1 MREALLVA
9 KREYLE
15 RIRSKAFLFMTIAFP
30 LLMSLSFG
38 GSLLASKLG
47 SGHKHIVVA
56 SNDAALA
63 QAVVAELNSKKDS
76 QQTTDLLAPATED
89 DRAALTKRVDAKDI
103 DGYLWLQTQPNSV
116 MPEATYVSRG
126 SADLFTASGL
136 ESAVNRAVM
145 REQLTKRGLNPGEVN
160 GLLER
165 VDLKTTQVKEGKTSS
180 SDTMKSFFGAYIM
193 VFLLYFVVVFY
204 GMNVA
209 RSVVEE
215 KTSRVFEVLLSTC
228 RPESLMAGKL
238 LGVGAAGM
246 TQLGIWFAAA
256 ILLGGSSM
264 AATLGK
270 GGLSAFGITG
280 LQLAFFVIYFLLG
293 FLFYSALAAGF
304 GASVSTEQEIQQF
317 SMIIVMPLL
326 VGLILMTYILAN
338 PSATPVVLLSLFPPC
353 TPVVMY
359 LRISQQ
365 VPPWWQL
372 ALSIVLML
380 AFIWVAIWVA
390 SKIYRVGI
398 LMYGKRATLP
408 EMLRWMRYS

>member
-15 RIRSKAFLFMTIAFP
+15 RIRSKAFLFMTIALP
-30 LLMSLSFG
+30 VLMGMSFG
-38 GSLLASKLG
+38 GSFFASKLG
-47 SGHKHIVVA
+47 GGHKHLVVA

-63 QAVVAELNSKKDS
+63 QAVVAEVKSTKDS
-76 QQTTDLLAPATED
+76 QQTTDLLAPATES
-89 DRAALTKRVDAKDI
+89 DRAALTKRVDAKEI
-103 DGYLWLQTQPNSV
+103 DGYLWLQTQPGKAL
-116 MPEATYVSRG
+116 PDADYVSRG
-126 SADLFTASGL
+126 SADLFTASSL

-145 REQLTKRGLNPGEVN
+145 REQLTQRGLDASAVD

-165 VDLKTTQVKEGKTSS
+165 VDLKTTQVKEGKTSA
-180 SDTMKSFFGAYIM
+180 SDTMKSFFGAYLM
-193 VFLLYFVVVFY
+193 VFLLYFVTVFY

-215 KTSRVFEVLLSTC
+215 KTSRVFEVLLSTT

-256 ILLGGSSM
+256 LALGGSSI
-264 AATLGK
+264 AATLSQ
-270 GGLSAFGITG
+270 GGLAAFGITG
-280 LQLAFFVIYFLLG
+280 LQLAFFVVYFVLG
-293 FLFYSALAAGF
+293 FLFYAALAAGF
-304 GASVSTEQEIQQF
+304 GASVSNEQEIQQF

-338 PSATPVVLLSLFPPC
+338 PSAMPVVLLSLFPPC
-353 TPVVMY
+353 TPIVMY

-372 ALSIVLML
+372 ALSVVLMV
-380 AFIWVAIWVA
+380 AFIWAAIWVA

-408 EMLRWMRYS
+408 EMVRWMRYS